1 MVTGLYISS
10 YHPPILLKNN
20 DGIMKV
26 ELSLSSTW
34 EMLSLR
40 NVSKHHFLVY

>member
-10 YHPPILLKNN
+10 YHPPILLKSN